1 MLRGLA
7 GFVVFAALSAAA
19 PSAQRASAPAD
30 LDKTLTLV
38 GARLVEWYGR
48 AQSIVSL
55 ETVLITPLGFDM
67 SPTVP
72 VRRLGYELRVA
83 WDPAT
88 AGPGGFPEPTV
99 LRQILSVNGRPPRET
114 DDPGC
119 MDPKPVSPEPLM
131 MLLPEQRDDFAF
143 TFAGNGRVDGRPAIM
158 LDFRGVAAGKP
169 DIAWTKECVS
179 VSLPG
184 RSRGRI
190 WVDAATYDVL
200 RLDER
205 LVGLFE
211 FDVPR
216 EFQRRGAS
224 PSMVIERADSSIR
237 YRRVEFTD
245 PPDSLMLPAEVETVT
260 IFRGGDTQRT
270 RISQRFSGYRR
281 FIADARVLPPDE

>member
-1 MLRGLA
+1 MLRGA
-7 GFVVFAALSAAA
+7 SIVVLFAATAAA
-19 PSAQRASAPAD
+19 PSAQRAREPAD
-30 LDKTLTLV
+30 LGTTLARV
-38 GARLVEWYGR
+38 GARVADWYGR

-55 ETVLITPLGFDM
+55 ETVLITPLRFDM

-72 VRRLGYELRVA
+72 SRRLGYELRVA

-88 AGPGGFPEPTV
+88 AGPGALPEPTI
-99 LRQILSVNGRPPRET
+99 LRQILTVNGRPPRET
-114 DDPGC
+114 DQPGC

-131 MLLPEQRDDFAF
+131 MLLPEQREGFAF
-143 TFAGNGRVDGRPAIM
+143 TFAGDGRVDGRPVIM

-169 DIAWTKECVS
+169 DITWTRECVS

-200 RLDER
+200 RLDEY

-216 EFQRRGAS
+216 EHQRRGAA

-237 YRRVEFTD
+237 YRRVAFTN
-245 PPDSLMLPAEVETVT
+245 PPDALMLPAEIETITV
-260 IFRGGDTQRT
+260 FRGGNVQRT

-281 FIADARVLPPDE
+281 FIADARVVP